1 MTDIKSQ
8 QLQLRRRAL
17 LLDIV
22 CLALCGVLLWSG
34 SNLDVPQ
41 WLLIAGAV
49 VAVAL
54 IVAAIVCSAK
64 ARKLDVEQ
72 FSVHN
77 SDDSKNDNDN

>member
-1 MTDIKSQ
+1 MTDNKSRH
-8 QLQLRRRAL
+8 LQLRRRAL

-22 CLALCGVLLWSG
+22 CLGLCGVLLWTG

-41 WLLIAGAV
+41 WVLIVGAV
-49 VAVAL
+49 VAVVL

-72 FSVHN
+72 FSARRDGEN
-77 SDDSKNDNDN
+77 QQ

>member
-1 MTDIKSQ
+1 MTDNKSR

-41 WLLIAGAV
+41 WVLIIGAV
-49 VAVAL
+49 VAVVL

-64 ARKLDVEQ
+64 ARKLDMEQ
-72 FSVHN
+72 FSAHRG
-77 SDDSKNDNDN
+77 DDGENQQ

>member
-1 MTDIKSQ
+1 MTDNKSR

-22 CLALCGVLLWSG
+22 CLALCGVLLWTG

-41 WLLIAGAV
+41 WVLIVGAV
-49 VAVAL
+49 VAVVL
-54 IVAAIVCSAK
+54 IVAAIACSAK

-72 FSVHN
+72 FSARRGDEGEN
-77 SDDSKNDNDN
+77 Q